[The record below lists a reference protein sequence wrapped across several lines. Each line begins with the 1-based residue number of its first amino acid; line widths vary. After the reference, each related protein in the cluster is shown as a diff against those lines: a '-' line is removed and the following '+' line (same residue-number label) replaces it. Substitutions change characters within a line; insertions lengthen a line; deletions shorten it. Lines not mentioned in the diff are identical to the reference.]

1 MAQYNFL
8 DAVMR
13 FESGGRNIHQNV
25 VPPGGGYNP
34 STGTVTGPSS
44 ASGYFQMINPTWR
57 SAAGMAGIDT
67 NQYPT
72 AMSAPYDVQRKAAN
86 ALYEKNGGSDWL
98 PYNAGLRNYVAQ
110 NGGMSNFAGDN
121 GVASSAAVPNGAST
135 GNTISPYGFSGMNA
149 GNMGTG
155 GEVSSDMGNFSD
167 FSQGGAGG
175 LQTGV
180 LDTLL
185 GQLFP
190 SKDVPKAID
199 QQTKRM
205 SATQYKTSQD
215 EIKAEKANVDKTLA
229 QDQTQWSSDRATF
242 KDYFTRAVFIF
253 VGLIAL
259 WAGLRAFTNVVP
271 GPLET
276 ASKIVPVA
284 KAAKKLKTA
293 IA

>member
-72 AMSAPYDVQRKAAN
+72 AMSAPYDVQRQAAN
-86 ALYEKNGGSDWL
+86 TLYEKNGGSDWL

-110 NGGMSNFAGDN
+110 RGGMANFAGDN
-121 GVASSAAVPNGAST
+121 GVASSANVPNGAAT
-135 GNTISPYGFSGMNA
+135 GNSVDPYGFSKMNA
-149 GNMGTG
+149 GNMGDSG
-155 GEVSSDMGNFSD
+155 GTVSSDYGDFTD
-167 FSQGGAGG
+167 FSKGGEGG
-175 LQTGV
+175 LQTGA
-180 LDTLL
+180 LDKLL
-185 GQLFP
+185 QPLKK

-199 QQTKRM
+199 QQTQRM
-205 SATQYKTSQD
+205 SEAGYKNTQDTLKQ
-215 EIKAEKANVDKTLA
+215 EKELWT
-229 QDQTQWSSDRATF
+229 SDRATF
-242 KDYFTRAVFIF
+242 KDYFTRAVFIL
-253 VGLIAL
+253 VGLLAL
-259 WAGLRAFTNVVP
+259 WAGLRAFTNFVP

-276 ASKIVPVA
+276 AAKVVPVA
-284 KAAKKLKTA
+284 RAAKKLKTA
-293 IA
+293 VA